1 MRKDFDL
8 SLYLVTDRSKIG
20 DEVFLKRIES
30 ALLNGVTIVQLR
42 EKNLDTNSLIE
53 LGKKLKKIT
62 DYYNVPLIIDDNV
75 EAVLAIDAHG
85 VHLGSEDMSI
95 SKAREI
101 LGDGKI
107 IGATVKTVESGL
119 KAKAAGADYFGVG
132 AIFPTETKVKTVL
145 TSISTL
151 NKIFEVTEIPIVAI
165 GGLDVSNIE
174 SLKGSSAEGVAV
186 VRAIMD
192 SENPAVSASEIR
204 EKVDFYLK

>member
-1 MRKDFDL
+1 MRKDIDL
-8 SLYLVTDRSKIG
+8 SLYLVTDRSKIE
-20 DEVFLKRIES
+20 DEVFFKRIES
-30 ALLNGVTIVQLR
+30 AVQNGVTIVQLR
-42 EKNLDTNSLIE
+42 EKNLNTDSLID

-62 DYYNVPLIIDDNV
+62 DSYNVPLIIDDNV

-85 VHLGSEDMSI
+85 VHLGNEDMSI

-101 LGDGKI
+101 LGDDKI
-107 IGATVKTVESGL
+107 IGATVKTVESGI

-151 NKIFEVTEIPIVAI
+151 NKIFEATEIPIVAI
-165 GGLDVSNIE
+165 GGLDVSNIK

-192 SENPAVSASEIR
+192 SENPAASASEIR